1 MAEHAWL
8 LDLISVHGSDVHA
21 MARDKRR
28 NVWQK
33 TPGEIRRAYVLINR
47 VEILTNQQDPQG
59 KTE

>member
-1 MAEHAWL
+1 
-8 LDLISVHGSDVHA
+8 